1 MKTYIVMYKKTY
13 KDTFEIK
20 ADSKREAEKK
30 LLNLI
35 INKKLKNPKICIDS
49 HMEIIDVID

>member
-1 MKTYIVMYKKTY
+1 MYKKTY

>member
-35 INKKLKNPKICIDS
+35 INKKLKNPKILINS
-49 HMEIIDVID
+49 HIEIIDVID

>member
-35 INKKLKNPKICIDS
+35 INKKLKTQKY
-49 HMEIIDVID
+49 V

>member
-35 INKKLKNPKICIDS
+35 INKKLKNQKICIDS